1 MMQYRQGGR
10 AGENHQIYQ
19 IRLDLYNTLDLL
31 IFRGKVRLSRG
42 ASPSCSLPVAPT
54 HRETALVRCPD
65 PPRSGPSRSGGQ
77 QSAPVGAVT
86 GSVSPRAQ

>member
-42 ASPSCSLPVAPT
+42 ASPSCSLVEQ
-54 HRETALVRCPD
+54 ETFCARL
-65 PPRSGPSRSGGQ
+65 
-77 QSAPVGAVT
+77 AKEINTAF
-86 GSVSPRAQ
+86 